1 MASNLL
7 KVPIFSKLPS
17 LAPRIIVPS
26 ATYHKERIGN
36 REVVGFG
43 LNGEPSYIDRTD
55 FPMPAIRFKENSQ
68 EITALREKEKG
79 DWKTLS
85 MDEKKMLYRASF
97 CQTFSEMKAPTGE
110 WKSILAGTLVAM
122 SLTVWLYVWM
132 KKYVYQPMPDSFTP
146 ERKAAQLKRI
156 VDLRMN
162 PIEGI
167 TSKYDY
173 ENNRWKD

>member
-17 LAPRIIVPS
+17 LATRIILPS
-26 ATYHKERIGN
+26 AAYHRERIGN

-68 EITALREKEKG
+68 EITTLREKEKG
-79 DWKTLS
+79 DWKELS
-85 MDEKKMLYRASF
+85 MDEKKTLYRASF

-110 WKSILAGTLVAM
+110 WKSVLAGTFVAM
-122 SLTVWLYVWM
+122 ALTVWLYVWM
-132 KKYVYQPMPDSFTP
+132 KNFVYQPMPDSFTP
-146 ERKAAQLKRI
+146 EKKAAQLQRI
-156 VDLRMN
+156 IDLRVN
-162 PIEGI
+162 PIEGLA
-167 TSKYDY
+167 SKYDY